1 MKILHSNLIGN
12 SKRDLFII
20 HGFLGMGDNWKTHAN
35 KIAENNFRVHLI
47 DLRNHGKS
55 FWSDE
60 FSFEIMVEDLYKYAK
75 HYNIKRFCLLG
86 HSMGGNIGMLFA
98 QKYPELL
105 EKIIIVDIIPKQYNP
120 HHETILNGLK
130 SIDFNKI
137 KSRKHVDTHLSKYI
151 SDERVRQFLLKNL
164 YWVDKESL
172 GLKLN
177 IKVLIEFKDRLSIE
191 LKKEINFDKPSLFLY
206 GDSSTYVDESDFPM
220 LYSNFS
226 NIEIIKVPSS
236 GHWVHADNPSFF
248 IDKTINFLN

>member
-105 EKIIIVDIIPKQYNP
+105 EKIIIVDIIPKQYKP
-120 HHETILNGLK
+120 QHETILNGLK

-137 KSRKHVDTHLSKYI
+137 KSRKNVDTHLSKYI

-177 IKVLIEFKDRLSIE
+177 IEVLFEFKDRLSIK
-191 LKKEINFDKPSLFLY
+191 LKKGINFAKPSLFLY

>member
-75 HYNIKRFCLLG
+75 HYNIKRFSLLG

-105 EKIIIVDIIPKQYNP
+105 
-120 HHETILNGLK
+120 
-130 SIDFNKI
+130 
-137 KSRKHVDTHLSKYI
+137 
-151 SDERVRQFLLKNL
+151 
-164 YWVDKESL
+164 
-172 GLKLN
+172 
-177 IKVLIEFKDRLSIE
+177 
-191 LKKEINFDKPSLFLY
+191 
-206 GDSSTYVDESDFPM
+206 
-220 LYSNFS
+220 
-226 NIEIIKVPSS
+226 
-236 GHWVHADNPSFF
+236 
-248 IDKTINFLN
+248 